1 MSEGEGYYTVILPPG
16 TTQRATRGGFLMCL
30 LDQENHLTLPIP
42 VILSPLTV
50 VQSYHFLFA
59 SKPKPHITNNKYPPP
74 QPSHLDV
81 PVGIFCFDN
90 SDFSRK
96 TGGETRQ
103 ETGDFYQ
110 LVGNILSSPAVMREM
125 RQNKAQ
131 SHHWN
136 LLFSDQDFK
145 EINLGV

>member
-81 PVGIFCFDN
+81 PVGIFCFDK
-90 SDFSRK
+90 SDFSRN
-96 TGGETRQ
+96 TGGETR
-103 ETGDFYQ
+103 DA
-110 LVGNILSSPAVMREM
+110 VKDIHRSSE
-125 RQNKAQ
+125 QNESGLPPEVRTHFFLERVSKG
-131 SHHWN
+131 SPPIF
-136 LLFSDQDFK
+136 LKLP
-145 EINLGV
+145 